1 MTRKLTLSADEKV
14 IREAKR
20 LARRNRTSVS
30 AMFSRFIRGMA
41 KSGNVR
47 REIPADSTAARARG
61 FISLPKGKTPR
72 DVLTEALM
80 EKFGVKK

>member
-1 MTRKLTLSADEKV
+1 MKKLTLSADEDV

-30 AMFSRFIRGMA
+30 AMFGRF
-41 KSGNVR
+41 VR
-47 REIPADSTAARARG
+47 SLAGPRKAADDIPPDSIAARVTG
-61 FISLPKGKTPR
+61 IISLPKGKTPR

-80 EKFGVKK
+80 EKYGVKK

>member
-1 MTRKLTLSADEKV
+1 MKKLTLSADEGV

-30 AMFSRFIRGMA
+30 AMFSRFVRSMA
-41 KSGNVR
+41 RVGKAPKG
-47 REIPADSTAARARG
+47 IPADSTAARARG

-80 EKFGVKK
+80 EKYGIKP